1 MNFIYYILRYLQTIM
16 SNKKPTIPK
25 GMRDFTSEVMFRR
38 NYIFE
43 TVRLAFERYS
53 YTPIQTPAMENIET
67 LMGKYGDEG
76 DRLIFKILNSGDYFS
91 KANFDNSTT
100 SKSLTKQIS
109 EKALRYDLT
118 VPFARFVVQ
127 NRNDIAFPFKRYQMQ
142 NVWRADRPQKGRYR
156 EFYQCDADVIGTD
169 SLLCEVELVQ
179 LYDDVFSQL
188 RIPNVDICINN
199 RKVLNGM
206 VELMG
211 ATDSFAD
218 IVLTLDK
225 LSTIGLKKTKEELL
239 AKGVRPDSFSILDTF
254 LSTKNISDLS
264 SLLSQ
269 SEAGK
274 KGLQELQFVINNIT
288 DLGLQSA
295 NLVFDITLARGLN
308 YYTGCILEV
317 KANDVQI
324 GSIGGGGRYDDLT
337 SNFGLK
343 DISGVGIS
351 FGIDRIYLVME
362 ELGLFPDNIN
372 VSTKVMFINFG
383 DEEAAFCLPLLK
395 QLRAAGI
402 SSELYSINAKMR
414 KQMTYA
420 NNKGVQFVIMVGED
434 EMESGKLLTV
444 KDMKTGE
451 QSSLNIEE
459 LIKLLS

>member
-1 MNFIYYILRYLQTIM
+1 
-16 SNKKPTIPK
+16 
-25 GMRDFTSEVMFRR
+25 MRDFTSEVMFRR

-43 TVRLAFERYS
+43 TVKSAFECYG
-53 YTPIQTPAMENIET
+53 YAPIQTPAMENIGT
-67 LMGKYGDEG
+67 LTGKYGDEG
-76 DRLIFKILNSGDYFS
+76 DRLIFKVLNSGDYLS
-91 KANFDNSTT
+91 KANLDKNTT
-100 SKSLTKQIS
+100 SKSLTKSIS
-109 EKALRYDLT
+109 EKALRFDLT

-127 NRNDIAFPFKRYQMQ
+127 NRNEITFPFKRYQMQ

-179 LYDDVFSQL
+179 LYDDVCSQL
-188 RIPNVDICINN
+188 KIPNVDICINN
-199 RKVLNGM
+199 RKVLSGM

-211 ATDSFAD
+211 ATNLFDD
-218 IVLTLDK
+218 VVITLDK
-225 LSTIGLKKTKEELL
+225 LSAIGLENVKNELL
-239 AKGVRPDSFSILDTF
+239 AKGVKSKSLSILDTF
-254 LSTKNISDLS
+254 LNTKNVSDLLT
-264 SLLSQ
+264 LLAQ
-269 SEAGK
+269 SEIGK
-274 KGLQELQFVINNIT
+274 KGLEELQFVINNIT

-337 SNFGLK
+337 GNFGLN
-343 DISGVGIS
+343 DVSGVGIS

-362 ELGLFPDNIN
+362 ELGLFPTNIN
-372 VSTKVMFINFG
+372 VSTQVMFANFG
-383 DEEAAFCLPLLK
+383 NEEAAFCMPLLK

-402 SSELYSINAKMR
+402 SSELYPTNAKMK

-434 EMESGKLLTV
+434 EMESGILSV
-444 KDMKTGE
+444 KNMKSGE
-451 QSSLNIEE
+451 QSNWSIID
-459 LIKLLS
+459 LIKELA

>member
-1 MNFIYYILRYLQTIM
+1 M
-16 SNKKPTIPK
+16 SNTKPSIPK

-43 TVRLAFERYS
+43 TVKKAFERYG
-53 YTPIQTPAMENIET
+53 YAPIETPAMENIQT
-67 LMGKYGDEG
+67 LTGKYGDEA
-76 DRLIFKILNSGDYFS
+76 DRLIFKVLNSGDYLS
-91 KANFDNSTT
+91 KANLDDNTT

-127 NRNDIAFPFKRYQMQ
+127 NRNDITFPFKRYQMQ

-188 RIPNVDICINN
+188 KISNVDICINN
-199 RKVLNGM
+199 RKVLSGM

-211 ATDSFAD
+211 ATDLFED
-218 IVLTLDK
+218 VVITLDK
-225 LSTIGLKKTKEELL
+225 LSAIGLEKVKEELL
-239 AKGVRPDSFSILDTF
+239 SKGVKSDSLSILDTF
-254 LSTKNISDLS
+254 LNTKDVSDLS
-264 SLLSQ
+264 SLLKQ
-269 SEAGK
+269 SEVGK
-274 KGLQELQFVINNIT
+274 KGLEELQFVIDNIT
-288 DLGLQSA
+288 KLGLQSA
-295 NLVFDITLARGLN
+295 NLVFDITLARGLE

-317 KANDVQI
+317 KANDVSI

-362 ELGLFPDNIN
+362 ELSLFPENIG
-372 VSTKVMFINFG
+372 VSTKVMFANFG
-383 DEEAAFCLPLLK
+383 EREANYCLPLLK
-395 QLRAAGI
+395 ELRANGI
-402 SSELYSINAKMR
+402 SSELYPKSAKMK
-414 KQMTYA
+414 KQMSYA
-420 NNKGVQFVIMVGED
+420 NSKGILFVIMVGED
-434 EMESGKLLTV
+434 EMDSGILSVKNMESGVQKNLTIT
-444 KDMKTGE
+444 D
-451 QSSLNIEE
+451 
-459 LIKLLS
+459 LIKDLS

>member
-1 MNFIYYILRYLQTIM
+1 
-16 SNKKPTIPK
+16 
-25 GMRDFTSEVMFRR
+25 MRDFTSEVMFKR

-43 TVRLAFERYS
+43 TVKSAFECYG
-53 YTPIQTPAMENIET
+53 YAPIETPAMENIGT
-67 LMGKYGDEG
+67 LTGKYGDEG
-76 DRLIFKILNSGDYFS
+76 DRLIFKVLNSGDYLS
-91 KANFDNSTT
+91 KANLENDTT

-127 NRNDIAFPFKRYQMQ
+127 NRNEITFPFKRYQMQ

-179 LYDDVFSQL
+179 LYDDVCSQL
-188 RIPNVDICINN
+188 KIPNVDICINN
-199 RKVLNGM
+199 RKVLSGM
-206 VELMG
+206 VEMMG
-211 ATDSFAD
+211 ATDLFYD
-218 IVLTLDK
+218 VVIILDK
-225 LSTIGLKKTKEELL
+225 LNSIGLDKVKEELL
-239 AKGVRPDSFSILDTF
+239 SKGVNSESFSILDAF
-254 LSTKNISDLS
+254 LNTKTISDLS
-264 SLLSQ
+264 SLLEQ
-269 SEAGK
+269 SEIGK
-274 KGLQELQFVINNIT
+274 KGLEELQFVINNIT

-295 NLVFDITLARGLN
+295 NLVFDITLARGLD

-362 ELGLFPDNIN
+362 ELDLFPMNID
-372 VSTKVMFINFG
+372 VSTQVMFVNFG
-383 DEEAAFCLPLLK
+383 YDEAAFCLPLLK

-402 SSELYSINAKMR
+402 SSELYPKSAKMK

-420 NNKGVQFVIMVGED
+420 NNKGVKFVIMVGED
-434 EMESGKLLTV
+434 EMESGILSV
-444 KDMKTGE
+444 KNMESGE
-451 QSSLNIEE
+451 QSNLSIAD
-459 LIKLLS
+459 LIKELA

>member
-43 TVRLAFERYS
+43 TVKLAFERYS
-53 YTPIQTPAMENIET
+53 YTPIETPAMENIET
-67 LMGKYGDEG
+67 LTGKYGDEG

-188 RIPNVDICINN
+188 KIPNVDICINN

-211 ATDSFAD
+211 ATDSFED
-218 IVLTLDK
+218 IVITLDK
-225 LSTIGLKKTKEELL
+225 LSAIGLQKTKMELL
-239 AKGVRPDSFSILDTF
+239 EKGVKTDSLSILDAF
-254 LSTKNISDLS
+254 LSTKNVSDLS

-269 SEAGK
+269 SEVGK

-288 DLGLQSA
+288 DLGLQST

-362 ELGLFPDNIN
+362 ELGLFPKDIDL
-372 VSTKVMFINFG
+372 STKVMFANFG
-383 DEEAAFCLPLLK
+383 EKESQFCLPLLK
-395 QLRAAGI
+395 KLRDNGI
-402 SSELYSINAKMR
+402 SSELYPKSDKMK

-420 NNKGVQFVIMVGED
+420 NNKGVQFVVLVGEN
-434 EMESGKLLTV
+434 EMRSGVLTV
-444 KDMKTGE
+444 KEMNTGL
-451 QSSLNIEE
+451 QNNLNITD
-459 LIKLLS
+459 LIKQLS